1 MKPFET
7 MRGINFY
14 CSVVAL
20 LCAINFHAVFARE
33 VEVQS
38 VILRLIDEAEIPA
51 QQAGVLTTIDV
62 HEGQQVAQ
70 GALLA
75 QVDDQLA
82 RTAERTAE
90 IELEAARDKAAN
102 DVGLRYATKAHQ
114 VAKTELQRSEE
125 SNKRSP
131 KTVSQSQIDVEQLA
145 VEKTSLEREQAE
157 LDTALE
163 QFQVLLHEQQLEAAR
178 LQIAQR
184 QLRAPFAGSVVEVYV
199 RAAEWVEP
207 GEQVLRMVAIDRLK
221 AEGFVP
227 ADQVRPQFVG
237 SPVRLAPYAG
247 DQFQSTTP
255 EAEISGKVVFVSPE
269 MDPITKQVRIWAEI
283 DNAAQRL
290 RPGQRVQMWVKPSA
304 PDVP

>member
-7 MRGINFY
+7 MHSVTFY
-14 CSVVAL
+14 CGVAAL
-20 LCAINFHAVFARE
+20 LFAFDFHTAFGRE

-38 VILRLIDEAEIPA
+38 VILRLIDEAEVPA
-51 QQAGVLTTIDV
+51 QQAGVLTAVDV
-62 HEGQQVAQ
+62 HDGQQVAK

-75 QVDDQLA
+75 QVNDQVA

-90 IELEAARDKAAN
+90 IELEAARHKAAN
-102 DVGLRYATKAHQ
+102 DVSLRYATKAHE
-114 VAKTELQRSEE
+114 VAKAELQRSKE

-131 KTVSQSQIDVEQLA
+131 KSVSQSQIDVEQLT
-145 VEKTSLEREQAE
+145 VDKTGLEHEQAE
-157 LDTALE
+157 LDTTLE

-178 LQIAQR
+178 LQITQR
-184 QLRAPFAGSVVEVYV
+184 QLRAPFAGSVVEIYV

-207 GEQVLRMVAIDRLK
+207 GEQVLRMVAVDRLK

-227 ADQVRPQFVG
+227 AEQVGTQLEG

-247 DQFQSTTP
+247 DQFQSSTS
-255 EAEISGKVVFVSPE
+255 ENEISGKVVFVSPE

-283 DNAAQRL
+283 DNTDRRL
-290 RPGQRVQMWVKPSA
+290 RPGQRVQMWVKTPA
-304 PDVP
+304 PNVP

>member
-7 MRGINFY
+7 MHGMTFY
-14 CSVVAL
+14 CGVVAL
-20 LCAINFHAVFARE
+20 LFAIDFHTAFGRE

-38 VILRLIDEAEIPA
+38 VILRLINEAEVPA
-51 QQAGVLTTIDV
+51 QQAGVLTAVDV
-62 HEGQQVAQ
+62 HEGQQVAK

-75 QVDDQLA
+75 QVNDQVA

-90 IELEAARDKAAN
+90 IELEAARHKADN
-102 DVGLRYATKAHQ
+102 DVSLRYASKAHE
-114 VAKTELQRSEE
+114 VAKAELQRSKE

-131 KTVSQSQIDVEQLA
+131 KSVSQSQIDVEQLT
-145 VEKTSLEREQAE
+145 VDKNGLEYEQAE
-157 LDTALE
+157 LDITFE

-178 LQIAQR
+178 LQITQR
-184 QLRAPFAGSVVEVYV
+184 QLRAPFAGTVVEVYV

-227 ADQVRPQFVG
+227 AEQVGTQLAG

-247 DQFQSTTP
+247 DQFQSSTTDD
-255 EAEISGKVVFVSPE
+255 EISGKVVFVSPE

-283 DNAAQRL
+283 DNTDRRL
-290 RPGQRVQMWVKPSA
+290 RPGQRVQMWVKTSA